1 MSQFRSNA
9 RMERVDRHWQA
20 TDAVVCGDVTIG
32 DDCSLWFQT
41 VIRGDVAPI
50 RLGNRVNVQEHCVLH
65 CDTGRTLEIGD
76 DVTLGHGAVVH
87 GSKVGRGTLDEQAV
101 AEALASRQ
109 PALHGAVAPARGL
122 CLRRVVLGRRTTER
136 SREIREP

>member
-1 MSQFRSNA
+1 MREVKVVGAGMTSFGKFPDRSV
-9 RMERVDRHWQA
+9 R
-20 TDAVVCGDVTIG
+20 
-32 DDCSLWFQT
+32 SLS
-41 VIRGDVAPI
+41 
-50 RLGNRVNVQEHCVLH
+50 E
-65 CDTGRTLEIGD
+65 E
-76 DVTLGHGAVVH
+76 
-87 GSKVGRGTLDEQAV
+87 AV